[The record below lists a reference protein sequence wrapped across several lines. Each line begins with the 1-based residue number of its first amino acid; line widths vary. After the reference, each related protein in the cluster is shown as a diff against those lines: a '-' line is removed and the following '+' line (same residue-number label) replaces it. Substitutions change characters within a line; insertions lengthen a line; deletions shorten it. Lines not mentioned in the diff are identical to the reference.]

1 MIVKALVIRAAG
13 TNTDGET
20 ITACQ
25 KAGFEA
31 DLLHVNRLVEEPARF
46 KPYQLFVVPGG
57 FSYGDDLG
65 SGRVFANELRLN
77 LGDAIREFVG
87 EGKLVLGIC
96 NGFQILVKANLLPDP
111 AASVSAAFVETAG
124 GGCKAVRT
132 SLPQR
137 AVTLT
142 YNDSGHFEDRW
153 VRLKTVSTKSPFF
166 PDDGWIL
173 ETAVNHGEGKFV
185 TDTPETLARLKRNG
199 QVVLKYVDDQ
209 GREAGYPW
217 NPNGSTEC
225 IAGICDPTGRVMGLM
240 PHPEKHQDPTNHPQW
255 TRRGLREADGVRVFR
270 NAHDYVK
277 KSL

>member
-1 MIVKALVIRAAG
+1 MTPRALVIRAAG

-20 ITACQ
+20 VTACD
-25 KAGFEA
+25 KVGFKT
-31 DLLHVNRLVEEPARF
+31 DLVHVNRLAASPDLL
-46 KPYQLFVVPGG
+46 KQYQLFIVPGG

-65 SGRVFANELRLN
+65 SGRVFANELRLK
-77 LGDAIREFVG
+77 LGDAIRRFVTD
-87 EGKLVLGIC
+87 GKLVLGIC

-111 AASVSAAFVETAG
+111 AKSVAVAHAHMAG
-124 GGCKAVRT
+124 GECRELKT
-132 SLPQR
+132 SIPQR
-137 AVTLT
+137 QVTLT

-153 VRLKTVSTKSPFF
+153 IRMKVISTKSPFF
-166 PDDGWIL
+166 TEEGWMF

-185 TDTPETLARLKRNG
+185 TDTTATLEELKKNG

-225 IAGICDPTGRVMGLM
+225 IAGICDPTGRVLGLM

-255 TRRGLREADGVRVFR
+255 TRRGLREADGLRVFR
-270 NAHDYVK
+270 NACAYVK
-277 KSL
+277 KTL